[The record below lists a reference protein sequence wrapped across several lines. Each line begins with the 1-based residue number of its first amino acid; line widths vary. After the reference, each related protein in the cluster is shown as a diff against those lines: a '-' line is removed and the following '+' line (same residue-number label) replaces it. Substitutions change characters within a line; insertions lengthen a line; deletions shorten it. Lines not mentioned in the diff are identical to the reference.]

1 MGVDIADGFSEQ
13 GGELSPTAS
22 ESGVKIPIEL
32 LVPPPRK
39 VHLRLDRRAA
49 VISKLIF
56 AILLDLPGIAFLVYA
71 AVDPLFIR
79 YAQPRPATIVYLRIS
94 HNTKHNTFYHVGYSY
109 VFDGL
114 ERAADENADYRLYHS
129 LRLGQNVEVC
139 AARFGPFHFVQMK
152 SGGTGFGPLGA
163 AALGLIWN
171 IIFFLYLLVLVF
183 EPRRLARTGTP
194 TIGRITS
201 KHISGRNSTSYCLKY
216 TFRTAKGWKQEWP
229 DYVPRKVYARANVGD
244 EVIVVYVV
252 KSDGGCRSD
261 IYDFSDFEAGW

>member
-1 MGVDIADGFSEQ
+1 MGGDIEGSSEPNC
-13 GGELSPTAS
+13 ELSATAS

-39 VHLRLDRRAA
+39 VHLRADRRTA

-71 AVDPLFIR
+71 AVDPFFIR
-79 YAQPRPATIVYLRIS
+79 YTQPRPATIVYLRIS
-94 HNTKHNTFYHVGYSY
+94 HGRKHNTSYHVGYSY

-114 ERAADENADYRLYHS
+114 QRTADENVNGSLYYS
-129 LRLGQNVEVC
+129 LRVGQSVEVC
-139 AARFGPFHFVQMK
+139 ASRFGPFHYVEMKNGNSVSDRLGFV
-152 SGGTGFGPLGA
+152 
-163 AALGLIWN
+163 ALGFAWN
-171 IIFFLYLLVLVF
+171 VIFLLYLFVLF
-183 EPRRLARTGTP
+183 EPRRLARVGTP
-194 TIGRITS
+194 TVGRITE
-201 KHISGRNSTSYCLKY
+201 KNISGRNSTSYCLKY

-244 EVIVVYVV
+244 EVVVVYVL
-252 KSDGGCRSD
+252 KSDGSCRSD